1 MSDENFLTLD
11 SKNANI
17 LLVDDEESN
26 LKLLTRILQSAGYQN
41 IVATRD
47 PRQTLPLLQ
56 EHRSDLLLLDLNMPH
71 MNGYEVMDL
80 LKSQITSD
88 EQPPIL
94 ILTAQSMQDYR
105 QRALDSGARDYV
117 TKPFD
122 IEELLSRVR
131 NLLEVHCAQ
140 KFMRNQNHILED
152 MVEARTR
159 ALQDA
164 DQKLRE
170 SRLQVVRRLGRA
182 AEYRD
187 NETGLHIIR
196 MSKIAALLG
205 QAAGMDEESAN
216 LLLNAS
222 PMHDIGKIGIP
233 DHILLKPGRFEPEEW
248 EIMKTHAQIGADI
261 LAEDDS
267 DLLRMAREIAL
278 THHEKWDGSG
288 YPNGLQGEAIP
299 LVGRI
304 TALADVFDALTSERP
319 YKKAWS
325 IDDAVALIKSESGK
339 HFEPTLVEHFLQQL
353 PGILEIRDE
362 YAEPEYL
369 ENEPSAEKDQSIQD
383 RRSSAQ

>member
-1 MSDENFLTLD
+1 MPNEHSLVLN
-11 SKNANI
+11 SKRANI
-17 LLVDDEESN
+17 LLVDDEEAN

-47 PRQTLPLLQ
+47 ARQTLPLLQ
-56 EHRSDLLLLDLNMPH
+56 EHHSDLILLDLNMPH
-71 MNGYEVMDL
+71 MNGYEVMDQL
-80 LKSQITSD
+80 RTQID
-88 EQPPIL
+88 PERQPPIL
-94 ILTAQSMQDYR
+94 VLTAQNMQDFR

-122 IEELLSRVR
+122 IQELLSRVR
-131 NLLEVHCAQ
+131 NLLDVHCAQ
-140 KFMRNQNHILED
+140 KFMRNQNHILEE
-152 MVEARTR
+152 MVETRTR

-164 DQKLRE
+164 HQKLRE

-205 QAAGMDEESAN
+205 QAAGMDDDSAN

-233 DHILLKPGRFEPEEW
+233 DHILLKPGKFEPEEW

-288 YPNGLQGEAIP
+288 YPNGLRGEAIP

-304 TALADVFDALTSERP
+304 TALADVFDALTSVRP

-325 IDDAVALIKSESGK
+325 VEDAVSLIQSESGK
-339 HFEPTLVEHFLQQL
+339 HFDPSLVEHFLRQL
-353 PGILEIRDE
+353 PEILDIRDK
-362 YAEPEYL
+362 YAEPDTTQKHAA
-369 ENEPSAEKDQSIQD
+369 AEQD
-383 RRSSAQ
+383 ASRQNRGNNAR